1 MYEVE
6 EQWHAPVCLE
16 SVLHKTACIKEKLL
30 QCKSTI
36 PSRAESNQADK
47 NRIQFKKL
55 HKTTQAN
62 FNWSSPTMYFPLLLV
77 TLCAAALHVFT
88 VAGQYRQLLYHYR
101 ESILQIPN
109 VPVRKVPLLYYYIK
123 LLFSVAIREL

>member
-1 MYEVE
+1 MHLFAWNPSYI
-6 EQWHAPVCLE
+6 
-16 SVLHKTACIKEKLL
+16 LHKTACIKEKLL

-47 NRIQFKKL
+47 NRKQFKKL

-77 TLCAAALHVFT
+77 TLCAAALQVFT
-88 VAGQYRQLLYHYR
+88 VAGQYRQLLYHYL
-101 ESILQIPN
+101 ENYKDSIYSRGEN
-109 VPVRKVPLLYYYIK
+109 LLLILYKFMIM
-123 LLFSVAIREL
+123 I

>member
-6 EQWHAPVCLE
+6 EQWHSPVCLE

-36 PSRAESNQADK
+36 PSSAESNQADK
-47 NRIQFKKL
+47 NRRQFKKL
-55 HKTTQAN
+55 KTTQAN

-77 TLCAAALHVFT
+77 TLCAAALQVFT

-101 ESILQIPN
+101 DSISY
-109 VPVRKVPLLYYYIK
+109 VPVRKLPLLC
-123 LLFSVAIREL
+123 